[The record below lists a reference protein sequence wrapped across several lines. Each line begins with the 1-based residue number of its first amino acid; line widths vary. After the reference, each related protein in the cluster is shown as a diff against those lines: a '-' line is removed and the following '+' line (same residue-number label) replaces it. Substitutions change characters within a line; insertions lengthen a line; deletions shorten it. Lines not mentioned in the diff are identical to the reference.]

1 MIEPSADSPIQTS
14 CIAIDQYAETAP
26 GPFQS
31 CSQSCWR
38 SHRSGSNIV
47 QLPLVVVSRYFV
59 LQIYQTAGVS
69 PSETP
74 NQTREPR
81 EQTSFSPKITSLVS
95 GNRRV
100 PAPPPMTMA
109 SVLSWRDVLSIVN
122 KEV

>member
-1 MIEPSADSPIQTS
+1 MRRPPPVLSRVVPKVAGEATGLGRTS
-14 CIAIDQYAETAP
+14 SNSRLSLFRAI
-26 GPFQS
+26 
-31 CSQSCWR
+31 
-38 SHRSGSNIV
+38 
-47 QLPLVVVSRYFV
+47 FV

-95 GNRRV
+95 GNRLV